1 MGDFIKRCLDDVV
14 LKQNTD
20 IILSIFKQK
29 QLYKENKKP
38 FAREPKFLIA
48 EPWREHYQYIWYRKN
63 VLDKWVIERIN
74 GTLLDLGKWEDK
86 YKDRMKQCICGLLYD
101 GAFYPIT
108 NMNVFYYM
116 LNLLK
121 NEDILEKLGKLKN
134 K

>member
-1 MGDFIKRCLDDVV
+1 MKD
-14 LKQNTD
+14 
-20 IILSIFKQK
+20 
-29 QLYKENKKP
+29 
-38 FAREPKFLIA
+38 
-48 EPWREHYQYIWYRKN
+48 YQYIWYRKN

-74 GTLLDLGKWEDK
+74 GTLVDLGKWEDK
-86 YKDRMKQCICGLLYD
+86 YKDRMKQCICGLFYD
-101 GAFYPIT
+101 GEFYPIT